1 MKKCISLILLLSV
14 LMSLLAACGEKAPAK
29 VSLPQAENIAGK
41 TVDENFEEAY
51 MELAVSLLQKSAT
64 EKQGDNLLISPL
76 SIQLAL
82 AMTANGADGQTRQ
95 EMENVLSQNIPLED
109 LNLYLL
115 GYLYDFK
122 TGLVR
127 GQESELK
134 LANSVWLRDQKDSL
148 RVEESFLQSVS
159 DYYNADI
166 YKRAFDSTTVKQIN
180 SWVDQNTD
188 GMIPKVLDKIDSTSM
203 MYLINAITF
212 DAQWAEPYDEYA
224 IRDGSFTTQNGKQ
237 QTVSMMYSEEA
248 LYVEDNRATGFIK
261 PYKGGNFNFAVLVPN
276 EGIDVYDYLE
286 SLTAA
291 GLAQT
296 LSEAE
301 KCTVRTQMPKFSY
314 HFDLTMNDV
323 LRDMGMLT
331 AFDPGAAD
339 FSKLGSSDMG
349 NLYIGNVLHK
359 TFIRVDGTGTQA
371 GAVTV
376 VEIPAEG
383 AMEPENYKEVIV
395 DRPFVYM
402 ILDSETNLPIFI
414 GCVTEITE

>member
-14 LMSLLAACGEKAPAK
+14 LMSLLAACGEKVPAE
-29 VSLPQAENIAGK
+29 VSLPQAENVAGK
-41 TVDENFEEAY
+41 TADGDFEEAY
-51 MELAVSLLQKSAT
+51 MELAVSLLQKSAA

-76 SIQLAL
+76 SMQLAL

-134 LANSVWLRDQKDSL
+134 LANSVWLRDHKDSL

-159 DYYNADI
+159 DYYSADI

-180 SWVDQNTD
+180 SWADQNTD
-188 GMIPKVLDKIDSTSM
+188 GMIPKVLDKIDSDSM

-224 IRDGSFTTQNGKQ
+224 IRDGSFTAQTGKQ

-248 LYVEDNRATGFIK
+248 LYVEDNRAAGFMK
-261 PYKGGNFNFAVLVPN
+261 PYKGGNFNFAALVPN
-276 EGIDVYDYLE
+276 EGIDVYDYLD

-291 GLAQT
+291 GLSQT

-314 HFDLTMNDV
+314 DFDLTMNDV
-323 LRDMGMLT
+323 LRDMGMPT

-349 NLYIGNVLHK
+349 NLYIGSVLHK
-359 TFIRVDGTGTQA
+359 TFIRVDGLGTQA

-414 GCVTEITE
+414 GCVTEVTE

>member
-14 LMSLLAACGEKAPAK
+14 LMSLLAACGEKAPAE

-41 TVDENFEEAY
+41 TVDEDFEEAY

-82 AMTANGADGQTRQ
+82 AMTANGTDGQTRQ

-188 GMIPKVLDKIDSTSM
+188 GMIPKVLDKIDSASM

-224 IRDGSFTTQNGKQ
+224 IRDGSFTTQTGKQ
-237 QTVSMMYSEEA
+237 QTVSMMYGEEA
-248 LYVEDNRATGFIK
+248 LYVEDNRAAGFMK

-276 EGIDVYDYLE
+276 KGIDVYDYLD

-291 GLAQT
+291 GLSQT

-314 HFDLTMNDV
+314 DFELSMNDV
-323 LRDMGMLT
+323 LKDMGMPT
-331 AFDPGAAD
+331 AFDPGTAD

-359 TFIRVDGTGTQA
+359 TFIRVDVLGTQA